1 MSGSRRAKPPS
12 TPKKRSGPSVYI
24 FGAGKV
30 GVALADVIRKIGGK
44 VVLRAA
50 REGLPK
56 RPIEAELLVFAV
68 RDREL
73 PTFATRFAEAG
84 LVSRKTAC
92 VHVSGA
98 ATAESLAPLRAVSA
112 GVAQMHP
119 MISFASLR
127 RWPSLDGGH
136 VHVQGDPKA
145 VSRARSLARAL
156 GMTPRTFPDLD
167 TIGYHAAAGLVANGA
182 AALAA
187 IGVHV
192 LATAGVPP
200 EVAPKMLGPLLHS
213 VADNI
218 KALGFPDAL
227 TGPVRRG
234 EPQSVARHLEL
245 LRARVPDAV
254 PLFIAAGFAQLPLA
268 KALGEAPAS
277 SFDAIRSILH
287 DAATPTASSTT
298 LSPGSSLA
306 PTPSNEQ
313 MPRE

>member
-1 MSGSRRAKPPS
+1 MVQRGVKAG
-12 TPKKRSGPSVYI
+12 KKDKSAPRKVAAGVPSVYI

-30 GVALADVIRKIGGK
+30 GVALANAIRKAGGK
-44 VVLRAA
+44 VILRAA
-50 REGLPK
+50 RAGLPK
-56 RPIEAELLVFAV
+56 RHIEADLLVFTV

-73 PTFATRFAEAG
+73 LPYAARFAEAG

-92 VHVSGA
+92 VHVAGA
-98 ATAESLAPLRAVSA
+98 ATAESLAPLRGVSA

-127 RWPSLDGGH
+127 LGPSLAGGH

-145 VSRARSLARAL
+145 VTRARRLVRAI
-156 GMTPRTFPDLD
+156 GMTPRTFSDLD

-187 IGVHV
+187 IGVQV
-192 LATAGVPP
+192 LAAAGVPRD
-200 EVAPKMLGPLLHS
+200 VAPKMLGPLLQS
-213 VADNI
+213 VADNV
-218 KALGFPDAL
+218 KNLGFPDAL

-245 LRARVPDAV
+245 LRERVPEAI

-268 KALGEAPAS
+268 RALGEAPAA
-277 SFDAIRSILH
+277 SFDAIREVLH
-287 DAATPTASSTT
+287 DAATPT
-298 LSPGSSLA
+298 PSSLA
-306 PTPSNEQ
+306 GTPGTRAGTPGVQ
-313 MPRE
+313 